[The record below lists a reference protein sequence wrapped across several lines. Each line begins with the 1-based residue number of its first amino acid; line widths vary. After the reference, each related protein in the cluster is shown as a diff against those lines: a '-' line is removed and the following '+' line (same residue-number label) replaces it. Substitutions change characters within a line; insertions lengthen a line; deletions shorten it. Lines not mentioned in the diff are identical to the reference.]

1 MKRVAFKM
9 QLHQGQLIEYKK
21 RHDEIW
27 SDLVGL
33 LKSIGINDYSI
44 FLDEETNI
52 LFAILKIE
60 NPDLLD
66 TLPAYEVMKKWWKYM
81 GDIMDANP
89 DNSPVSKPLT
99 EVFHLA

>member
-27 SDLVGL
+27 SDLVEL
-33 LKSIGINDYSI
+33 LKSVGINDYSI

-99 EVFHLA
+99 EVFYLA

>member
-1 MKRVAFKM
+1 MQRVAFKM
-9 QLHQGQLIEYKK
+9 QLHPGQVAEYKK

-27 SDLVGL
+27 VELVIL
-33 LKSIGINDYSI
+33 LKSVGINDYSI
-44 FLDEETNI
+44 FLDEETHS

-60 NPDLLD
+60 DPELLD
-66 TLPAYEVMKKWWKYM
+66 TLPVHAVMQRWWKYM

-89 DNSPVSKPLT
+89 DNSPVVKPLK